1 MPLYVMSALMLL
13 AAHASG
19 LICDRERCGKSWTI
33 GACVFIASVLFLGR
47 FELIFSPELILCA
60 SSVLFVFASV
70 LSYAIKRNG
79 AHQTLKT
86 VLLGMALSIPFHL
99 LDSVLERDASMLA
112 SGLIAVCANIVLRG
126 KGRSILLVC
135 ALSEL
140 MFQTEKT
147 LLLYLNTGYCCFELA
162 SYSLDR
168 MMIMALFTGF
178 AHGILNWSSGAI
190 SAKNNYSSTA

>member
-19 LICDRERCGKSWTI
+19 LICDRERCGRSKTI
-33 GACVFIASVLFLGR
+33 GACVFLASVLLFGH
-47 FELIFSPELILCA
+47 FELAFSPELTLCA
-60 SSVLFVFASV
+60 SSVIFVIAAIS
-70 LSYAIKRNG
+70 SYAFKREG
-79 AHQTLKT
+79 TRQTMKI
-86 VLLGMALSIPFHL
+86 VLLSIALSIPFHL
-99 LDSVLERDASMLA
+99 LDSALERDASMLA
-112 SGLIAVCANIVLRG
+112 SGLIAVCANIVLKG
-126 KGRSILLVC
+126 NGRSILLAC

-140 MFQTEKT
+140 MLQAEKT

-162 SYSLDR
+162 SGSLDR